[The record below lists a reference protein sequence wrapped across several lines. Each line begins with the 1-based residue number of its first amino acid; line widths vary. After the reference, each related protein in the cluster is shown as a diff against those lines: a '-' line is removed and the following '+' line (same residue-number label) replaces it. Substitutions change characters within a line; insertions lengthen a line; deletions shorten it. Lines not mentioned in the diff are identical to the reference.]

1 MMEAAPS
8 AAFIVTKPDLLLEL
22 LVVALDTPAQFG
34 KIDEPAEA
42 AGSVESQ

>member
-1 MMEAAPS
+1 MEAAPS
-8 AAFIVTKPDLLLEL
+8 AALEMSEPDLLLEL